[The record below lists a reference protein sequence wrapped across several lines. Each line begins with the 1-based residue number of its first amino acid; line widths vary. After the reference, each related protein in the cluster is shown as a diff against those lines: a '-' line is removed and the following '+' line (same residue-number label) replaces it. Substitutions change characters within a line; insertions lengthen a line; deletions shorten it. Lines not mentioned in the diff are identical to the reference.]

1 MRKLNINIG
10 NLLMLTSVIVMS
22 VYTYTVRRRNNEL
35 VKLYNKKV
43 EEVKLHNSIVTTFKS
58 FVSKVDTLQVN
69 LEKHRTECPHYKNKL
84 K

>member
-35 VKLYNKKV
+35 VKLYNKKNRNDFPFPMNRTTN
-43 EEVKLHNSIVTTFKS
+43 EILLVKLLNKPSINQTTIIN
-58 FVSKVDTLQVN
+58 T
-69 LEKHRTECPHYKNKL
+69 
-84 K
+84 